1 VASLTNLVLD
11 QGEIKLIEISIMPY
25 YVFKMNSPE
34 GMELVKNLELI
45 DEYGSFREAKN
56 FAKTKRA
63 QLDKDDVSIIKVMF
77 AENQLLAEEQL
88 LAYREKPVVMEHE
101 K

>member
-1 VASLTNLVLD
+1 
-11 QGEIKLIEISIMPY
+11 MPY
-25 YVFKMNSPE
+25 YVFKMSSPE

-45 DEYGSFREAKN
+45 DDYELFRDAKN
-56 FAKTKRA
+56 FAKTQRA
-63 QLDKDDVSIIKVMF
+63 ELGKEDAAQIKVMF

-88 LAYREKPVVMEHE
+88 LAYREKPIVMEHE

>member
-1 VASLTNLVLD
+1 
-11 QGEIKLIEISIMPY
+11 MPY
-25 YVFKMNSPE
+25 YVFNMSSPE
-34 GMELVKNLELI
+34 GMELVKNVDLI
-45 DEYGSFREAKN
+45 ADFESFREAKN

-63 QLDKDDVSIIKVMF
+63 ELEKGETTQVKVMF
-77 AENQLLAEEQL
+77 ADNQLFAEEQL

>member
-1 VASLTNLVLD
+1 
-11 QGEIKLIEISIMPY
+11 MPY
-25 YVFKMNSPE
+25 YVFKMSSPE

-45 DEYGSFREAKN
+45 GDYESFREAKT
-56 FAKTKRA
+56 FAKEQRA
-63 QLDKDDVSIIKVMF
+63 ALDTDDTSAIKVMF
-77 AENQLLAEEQL
+77 ADNQLLAEEQL

>member
-1 VASLTNLVLD
+1 MS
-11 QGEIKLIEISIMPY
+11 Y
-25 YVFKMNSPE
+25 YVFKMSSPE

-45 DEYGSFREAKN
+45 GDYESFREAKS
-56 FAKTKRA
+56 FAKEQRA
-63 QLDKDDVSIIKVMF
+63 ELGKDDTSVIKVMF

-88 LAYREKPVVMEHE
+88 LAYREKPIVMEHE

>member
-1 VASLTNLVLD
+1 
-11 QGEIKLIEISIMPY
+11 MPY
-25 YVFKMNSPE
+25 YVFKMSSPE

-45 DEYGSFREAKN
+45 DDFESFREAKN
-56 FAKTKRA
+56 FAKSQRGE
-63 QLDKDDVSIIKVMF
+63 LDKDDNSLIKVMF

>member
-1 VASLTNLVLD
+1 
-11 QGEIKLIEISIMPY
+11 MPY
-25 YVFKMNSPE
+25 YVYKMTSPE

-45 DEYGSFREAKN
+45 DQFEKFRDAKL
-56 FAKTKRA
+56 FAKEQRA
-63 QLDKDDVSIIKVMF
+63 ALPEGDTATIKVMF

-88 LAYREKPVVMEHE
+88 LAYREKPIVMEHE

>member
-1 VASLTNLVLD
+1 
-11 QGEIKLIEISIMPY
+11 MPY
-25 YVFKMNSPE
+25 YVFKMTSPE
-34 GMELVKNLELI
+34 GMKLVKNLELI
-45 DEYGSFREAKN
+45 GDYESFREAKN
-56 FAKTKRA
+56 FAKTQRA
-63 QLDKDDVSIIKVMF
+63 ELGGDDTTLVKVMY

>member
-1 VASLTNLVLD
+1 
-11 QGEIKLIEISIMPY
+11 MPY
-25 YVFKMNSPE
+25 YVFKMSSPE

-45 DEYGSFREAKN
+45 DDYELFRDAKN
-56 FAKTKRA
+56 FAKTQRA
-63 QLDKDDVSIIKVMF
+63 ELGKEDTAQIKVMF

-88 LAYREKPVVMEHE
+88 LAYREQPVVMEHE

>member
-1 VASLTNLVLD
+1 
-11 QGEIKLIEISIMPY
+11 MPY
-25 YVFKMNSPE
+25 YVFKMSSPE

-45 DEYGSFREAKN
+45 DDYELFRDAKN
-56 FAKTKRA
+56 FAKTQRA
-63 QLDKDDVSIIKVMF
+63 ELGKEGTAQIKVMF

-88 LAYREKPVVMEHE
+88 LAYREQPVVMEHE

>member
-1 VASLTNLVLD
+1 
-11 QGEIKLIEISIMPY
+11 MPY
-25 YVFKMNSPE
+25 YVFKMSSPE

-45 DEYGSFREAKN
+45 DDYELFRDAKN
-56 FAKTKRA
+56 FAKTQRA
-63 QLDKDDVSIIKVMF
+63 ELGKDDTTQIKVMF

-88 LAYREKPVVMEHE
+88 LAYREKTVVMEHE